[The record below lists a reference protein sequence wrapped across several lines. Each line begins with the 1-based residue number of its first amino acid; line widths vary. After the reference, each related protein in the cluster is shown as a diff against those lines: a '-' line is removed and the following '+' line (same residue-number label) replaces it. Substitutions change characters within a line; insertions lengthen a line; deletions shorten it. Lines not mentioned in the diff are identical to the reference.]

1 MVFFTETS
9 MDGSIDKRMYYLLSV
24 CLQFCLRKMFGIL
37 WVVCS
42 CMDID
47 SVIDVIGSLVWQAN
61 EAVLWNEFEIWE
73 CTMESLS

>member
-37 WVVCS
+37 WVVCL
-42 CMDID
+42 CMGID
-47 SVIDVIGSLVWQAN
+47 SVIDVIGSLV
-61 EAVLWNEFEIWE
+61 
-73 CTMESLS
+73 